1 MDAAT
6 TLFAHLL
13 LSGISVVA
21 AVVAVWF
28 AQVSRKL
35 SASDTVDE
43 LTRNVAKV
51 LTAQRT
57 EQMRRVRAG
66 ASNVVLPGQVGPEGP
81 PELRAVE
88 SEPVNR
94 KAELRRRMTQR

>member
-6 TLFAHLL
+6 TLIAHVVLC
-13 LSGISVVA
+13 GISVVA
-21 AVVAVWF
+21 SVVSVWF
-28 AQVSRKL
+28 AQVARKL

-66 ASNVVLPGQVGPEGP
+66 AREVVSPGAP
-81 PELRAVE
+81 PGFEAPPDLRAVGG
-88 SEPVNR
+88 VDDH
-94 KAELRRRMTQR
+94 KAELRRRMMR